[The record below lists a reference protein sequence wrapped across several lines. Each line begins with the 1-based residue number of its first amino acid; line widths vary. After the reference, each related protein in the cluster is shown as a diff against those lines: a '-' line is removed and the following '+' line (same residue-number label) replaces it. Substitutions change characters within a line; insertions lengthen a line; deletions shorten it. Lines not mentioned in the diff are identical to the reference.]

1 MFKLSYR
8 PVIFVTGTILAIALA
23 FGSLYPGKALADSCA
38 ATDFECLYDA
48 AVEYYEDLV
57 ASLNSTISSLQ
68 TSVTNLT
75 SQLTA
80 PKEIADNL
88 AETITQADLG
98 MLGIDPDAMD
108 RYTEALKFIHDH
120 NDKLLDEFEYF
131 AAERDC
137 NISPVC
143 KDFRSRLAGL
153 LHNVTEVTN
162 QANQVVALQHQLE
175 GQAPLPP
182 LLLNSE
188 GLAGFIANAPPAL
201 LFPLYYA
208 LDSAASAAQV
218 SVPTQPNSASFL
230 ISDCVY
236 DYCEFFNPLET
247 MLDNTRTD
255 LQRLR
260 VKMEYV
266 LGNMERYGPPRD
278 PLCTMLFLEPA
289 VPDEV
294 AKYAAGTALVSEI
307 LAELGGWLAKPK
319 VTLVPEQV
327 EGGASFGA
335 EVKFTVDIRA
345 GARLGV
351 AVRRLATPL
360 KIIGQGIG
368 ERVSDCRQRL
378 EQYLAICALENDV
391 KKNSTFD
398 ECKKRVLFTAERFG
412 F

>member
-8 PVIFVTGTILAIALA
+8 PVIFLTGAILAIALA
-23 FGSLYPGKALADSCA
+23 FGSLYSGTALADDNCA
-38 ATDFECLYDA
+38 ATDFECLYNK
-48 AVEYYEDLV
+48 AVTYYEGLV

-98 MLGIDPDAMD
+98 LLGLDPDAME
-108 RYTEALKFIHDH
+108 RYTEALRFIHDH
-120 NDKLLDEFEYF
+120 NDILLDEFEYF
-131 AAERDC
+131 AAEREC
-137 NISPVC
+137 NSSPVC
-143 KDFRSRLAGL
+143 SDFRSRLASL
-153 LHNVTEVTN
+153 FRNVTEVTN
-162 QANQVVALQHQLE
+162 QANQVVALQQQLE
-175 GQAPLPP
+175 SQVPLPP

-188 GLAGFIANAPPAL
+188 GLAEFIANAPPAL

-208 LDSAASAAQV
+208 LDSAASVAPAPIR
-218 SVPTQPNSASFL
+218 SNAVPSL
-230 ISDCVY
+230 LSDCDY
-236 DYCEFFNPLET
+236 GYCEFFNPLET
-247 MLDNTRTD
+247 MLANTRAD
-255 LQRLR
+255 LQRLQE
-260 VKMEYV
+260 KIEYV

-319 VTLVPEQV
+319 VALVPEQV

-345 GARLGV
+345 GARLGI

-360 KIIGQGIG
+360 KIIGQSIG